1 MTELVINQAPINPF
15 ENFCFGLRSKET
27 QRQYPKLLNIFLNFI
42 LSDNPSVC
50 ENSIV
55 NSDLETKCSI
65 LYSSLKENPE
75 WVQQKIISF
84 VNHYKKRVE
93 NQEISSGTLKNYVK
107 VLKFFCDMNNI
118 HSINWKIIYRGLPPV
133 KQHSDDRV
141 PTLEEIK
148 RLIDFDDRRIKVIV
162 LTMISSGIRVGAWD
176 YLKWKHVIPIQSRDK
191 DDAAKLVVYGGQKE
205 EYYSF
210 ITTEAY
216 NAIKEWM
223 DFRASFGEKITG
235 ESWILRDIWQKTSIR
250 YSHNIGM
257 ATKPKQFK
265 SVAVKTL
272 IGRALQIQGVRKP
285 LDLKNGEKRHEFKT
299 VHGFRK
305 FFKTTC
311 ERVMKSINVELLL
324 GHNIGLSN
332 SYYRPSENELLDDY
346 IKAVD
351 SLTIIRTNNKKLEKE
366 IEDLK
371 EKNQNN
377 EYTIRAKL
385 QEKDDAYITLS
396 DQVMKLMDEV
406 QQLKKLKQN
415 NK

>member
-1 MTELVINQAPINPF
+1 MADLVINQAQINPF

-27 QRQYPKLLNIFLNFI
+27 QRQYPKLLNIFLDFI
-42 LSDNPSVC
+42 LSDNSLYQ
-50 ENSIV
+50 NNIV
-55 NSDLETKCSI
+55 NNDLEAKCST
-65 LYSSLKENPE
+65 LFSYLKENPE
-75 WVQQKIISF
+75 WVQQKIMSF
-84 VNHYKKRVE
+84 VNTYKKCVE

-133 KQHSDDRV
+133 KQYSDDRV
-141 PTLEEIK
+141 PTLDEIK

-162 LTMISSGIRVGAWD
+162 LTMVSSGIRVGAWD
-176 YLKWKHVIPIQSRDK
+176 FLKWKHVIPIRIENMNNEVV
-191 DDAAKLVVYGGQKE
+191 AAKLVVYGGQKE

-210 ITTEAY
+210 ITAEAY
-216 NAIKEWM
+216 NAIQQWM

-235 ESWILRDIWQKTSIR
+235 DSWILRDIWQKTSIR

-257 ATKPKQFK
+257 ATNPKQFK

-285 LDLKNGEKRHEFKT
+285 LDLKSGEKRHEFKT

-311 ERVMKSINVELLL
+311 EKVMKSINVELLL

-332 SYYRPSENELLDDY
+332 SYYRPSENELLEDY
-346 IKAVD
+346 LKAVD
-351 SLTIIRTNNKKLEKE
+351 SLTIIKVTNKKLEKE

-385 QEKDDAYITLS
+385 QEKDDAYIALS
-396 DQVMKLMDEV
+396 DQVMKLMEEV
-406 QQLKKLKQN
+406 QQLKMLKR
-415 NK
+415 

>member
-1 MTELVINQAPINPF
+1 MADLVINQAQINPF

-27 QRQYPKLLNIFLNFI
+27 QRQYPKLLNIFLDFI
-42 LSDNPSVC
+42 LSDNSLYQ
-50 ENSIV
+50 NNIV
-55 NSDLETKCSI
+55 NNDLEAKCST
-65 LYSSLKENPE
+65 LFSYLKENPE
-75 WVQQKIISF
+75 WVQQKIMSF
-84 VNHYKKRVE
+84 VNTYKKRVE
-93 NQEISSGTLKNYVK
+93 NHEISSGTLKNYVK

-133 KQHSDDRV
+133 KQYSDDRV
-141 PTLEEIK
+141 PTLDEIK

-162 LTMISSGIRVGAWD
+162 LTMVSSGIRVGAWD
-176 YLKWKHVIPIQSRDK
+176 FLKWKHVIPIRIENMNNEVV
-191 DDAAKLVVYGGQKE
+191 AAKLVVYGGQKE

-210 ITTEAY
+210 ITAEAY
-216 NAIKEWM
+216 NAIQQWM

-235 ESWILRDIWQKTSIR
+235 DSWILRDIWQKTSIR

-257 ATKPKQFK
+257 ATNPKQFK

-285 LDLKNGEKRHEFKT
+285 LDLKSGEKRHEFKT

-311 ERVMKSINVELLL
+311 EKVMKSINVELLL

-332 SYYRPSENELLDDY
+332 SYYRSSENELLEDY
-346 IKAVD
+346 LKAVD
-351 SLTIIRTNNKKLEKE
+351 SLTIIKVTNKKLEKE

-385 QEKDDAYITLS
+385 QEKDDAYIALS
-396 DQVMKLMDEV
+396 DQVMKLMEEV
-406 QQLKKLKQN
+406 QQLKMLKR
-415 NK
+415 

>member
-1 MTELVINQAPINPF
+1 M
-15 ENFCFGLRSKET
+15 
-27 QRQYPKLLNIFLNFI
+27 
-42 LSDNPSVC
+42 LSDN
-50 ENSIV
+50 NSSIYQ
-55 NSDLETKCSI
+55 NNATNNDLETKCSF
-65 LYSSLKENPE
+65 LYSSLKQNPE
-75 WVQQKIISF
+75 LVQQKIISF
-84 VNHYKKRVE
+84 VNVYKKRVE
-93 NQEISSGTLKNYVK
+93 RQEISSGTLKNYVK

-141 PTLEEIK
+141 PTLDEIK

-162 LTMISSGIRVGAWD
+162 LTMISSGMRVGAWD
-176 YLKWKHVIPIQSRDK
+176 YLKWKHVIPIQRGDI
-191 DDAAKLVVYGGQKE
+191 DNDEVVAAKLVVYGGEKE

-210 ITTEAY
+210 ITNEAY

-257 ATKPKQFK
+257 ATHPKQFK

-285 LDLKNGEKRHEFKT
+285 LDLKSGEKRHEFKT

-311 ERVMKSINVELLL
+311 EKVMKSINVELLL
-324 GHNIGLSN
+324 GHNIGISFIL
-332 SYYRPSENELLDDY
+332 
-346 IKAVD
+346 
-351 SLTIIRTNNKKLEKE
+351 
-366 IEDLK
+366 
-371 EKNQNN
+371 
-377 EYTIRAKL
+377 
-385 QEKDDAYITLS
+385 
-396 DQVMKLMDEV
+396 
-406 QQLKKLKQN
+406 
-415 NK
+415 

>member
-1 MTELVINQAPINPF
+1 
-15 ENFCFGLRSKET
+15 
-27 QRQYPKLLNIFLNFI
+27 
-42 LSDNPSVC
+42 
-50 ENSIV
+50 
-55 NSDLETKCSI
+55 
-65 LYSSLKENPE
+65 
-75 WVQQKIISF
+75 
-84 VNHYKKRVE
+84 
-93 NQEISSGTLKNYVK
+93 
-107 VLKFFCDMNNI
+107 MNNI

-162 LTMISSGIRVGAWD
+162 LTMLSSGIRVGAWD
-176 YLKWKHVIPIQSRDK
+176 HLKWKHVIPIRRGYTDN
-191 DDAAKLVVYGGQKE
+191 DDEVVAAKLVVYGGEKE

-210 ITTEAY
+210 ITNEAY
-216 NAIKEWM
+216 TAIKEWM

-257 ATKPKQFK
+257 AKYPKQFK

-285 LDLKNGEKRHEFKT
+285 LDLQSGEKRHEFKT

-311 ERVMKSINVELLL
+311 EKVMKSINVELLL
-324 GHNIGLSN
+324 GHNIGISN
-332 SYYRPSENELLDDY
+332 SYYRPSENELLEDY
-346 IKAVD
+346 LKAVD
-351 SLTIIRTNNKKLEKE
+351 SLTINKTNNNKKLEKE
-366 IEDLK
+366 IEVLR
-371 EKNQNN
+371 EKNENN

-385 QEKDDAYITLS
+385 QEKDDAYIALS
-396 DQVMKLMDEV
+396 DQVMKLMEEV
-406 QQLKKLKQN
+406 EHLKMKR
-415 NK
+415 